1 MKLSDFSAVS
11 SLIAQLNYNV
21 ALLEKVD
28 TGAFTVAINGGC
40 HEQLKS
46 AAQAGVQKELRN
58 TIDVLRGK
66 LETLGVTID
75 A

>member
-28 TGAFTVAINGGC
+28 TGAFTVAINGGY